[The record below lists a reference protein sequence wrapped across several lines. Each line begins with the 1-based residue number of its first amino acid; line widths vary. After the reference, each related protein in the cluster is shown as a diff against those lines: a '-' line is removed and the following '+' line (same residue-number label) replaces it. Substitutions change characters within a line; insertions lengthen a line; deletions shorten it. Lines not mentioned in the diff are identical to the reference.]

1 MIYELY
7 YDRSD
12 NKFRHIQ
19 IGNIGKLGEIAIE
32 QRFRARILNDKHEWK
47 ASDKTITERKT
58 SEAIIL

>member
-1 MIYELY
+1 MKRNHRPKIMLGGRNMIYELY

-32 QRFRARILNDKHEWK
+32 
-47 ASDKTITERKT
+47 
-58 SEAIIL
+58 